1 VTHPVLTD
9 DSLAVARRAPALTSP
24 SAWVRCCLVVLLV
37 SEGRGR
43 SSRDVPRRRAA
54 SVTVPWVARRLVS
67 MKNQARWAERLAR
80 KLLEDPLPRRWAH
93 VQGVAA
99 QARSLAPM
107 LDEHADLLE
116 AAAYLH
122 DIGYAPDLDKTGF
135 HPLDGARYLRDV
147 AHADPRLCGL
157 AAHHSCAGMEAEERG
172 LVDDLNREFLRPDA
186 VLEDALAY
194 CDMTTTPTG
203 HVTTVHDR
211 LSEIAERYGPGDVV
225 TRFIRKAG
233 PDLVNS
239 VMRTQSRL
247 CAAQ

>member
-1 VTHPVLTD
+1 
-9 DSLAVARRAPALTSP
+9 
-24 SAWVRCCLVVLLV
+24 
-37 SEGRGR
+37 
-43 SSRDVPRRRAA
+43 
-54 SVTVPWVARRLVS
+54 
-67 MKNQARWAERLAR
+67 MKNQARWAEWLAR

-93 VQGVAA
+93 VQGVAE

-107 LDEHADLLE
+107 LGDDADLLE

-122 DIGYAPDLDKTGF
+122 DIGYAPDWAETGF

-147 AHADPRLCGL
+147 EHADTRLCNL
-157 AAHHSCAGMEAEERG
+157 VAHHSCAGIEAEERG
-172 LVDDLNREFLRPDA
+172 LVDDLSREFPRPDA

-203 HVTTVHDR
+203 HVVTVNDR
-211 LSEIAERYGPGDVV
+211 LSEIVDRYGPGDVV

-233 PDLVNS
+233 PDLVKS